1 MWRKQRLSLTL
12 IFFRF
17 GFVVL
22 AVVARPFASA
32 IWTDRY
38 ETAVLVIGKNSAFF
52 FEAADIANHEK
63 KNTFN
68 YEAGKPQ
75 SLKDTPKRRE
85 AQ

>member
-63 KNTFN
+63 K
-68 YEAGKPQ
+68 KH
-75 SLKDTPKRRE
+75 L
-85 AQ
+85 